1 MVDLS
6 LKGAAK
12 SKPPEN
18 DEIAY
23 LEKVKEEKVKI
34 AVLYQKLLHQ
44 TLDDCL
50 NKFTRKDVEP
60 YLRSY
65 LEICISVAFFRV
77 PRFQKIFLGCIKS
90 AEDPDPEKNEISEWR
105 NIDWEIDEEDDEEDK
120 MSFRGSFA
128 GDKGHHGG
136 LFKLFD
142 WELQFFKHLPKSGG
156 GLHQKDLDDALRY
169 IRHIETNK
177 KL

>member
-6 LKGAAK
+6 MKGGAK
-12 SKPPEN
+12 TKPPQNE
-18 DEIAY
+18 ELAY

-65 LEICISVAFFRV
+65 LEICISVTFFRV
-77 PRFQKIFLGCIKS
+77 PRFQKIFLSCIKS
-90 AEDPDPEKNEISEWR
+90 AEDPDPDKNEIIEWR
-105 NIDWEIDEEDDEEDK
+105 NIDWDIDEEEEDM
-120 MSFRGSFA
+120 MSRSVCGE
-128 GDKGHHGG
+128 DGHVGG

-142 WELQFFKHLPKSGG
+142 WELQFFKHLPKPQS
-156 GLHQKDLDDALRY
+156 
-169 IRHIETNK
+169 
-177 KL
+177 

>member
-6 LKGAAK
+6 IK
-12 SKPPEN
+12 SKGVKPQN
-18 DEIAY
+18 DELAY

-50 NKFTRKDVEP
+50 SKFTRKDVEP

-77 PRFQKIFLGCIKS
+77 PRFQKIFLDCIRS
-90 AEDPDPEKNEISEWR
+90 AEDPDPEKNEIHEWR
-105 NIDWEIDEEDDEEDK
+105 NIDWDIDDDDDDT
-120 MSFRGSFA
+120 MRRGSIT
-128 GDKGHHGG
+128 GSDIGG

-142 WELQFFKHLPKSGG
+142 WELQFFRHLPKIGSGI
-156 GLHQKDLDDALRY
+156 HQKELEDALRY
-169 IRHIETNK
+169 IRHIESNK
-177 KL
+177 KW